1 LLDLVL
7 ISAEKIVKDIKSR
20 GSLGCRDHVLLEFVI
35 LKNVDL
41 AKSGVRTLNFKRAIF
56 SYFKELSDEICWE
69 EVLRD
74 KGVEES
80 WLVFKDAFLRMK
92 ELSILQNKTAGRR
105 GRKSVWL
112 GKDLLVKLREEKGK
126 YTQWKQ
132 GCMTW
137 EEYSD
142 AVSTCRDRLKKVK
155 AQTI

>member
-1 LLDLVL
+1 MLDLVL
-7 ISAEKIVKDIKSR
+7 ISAEKIVKDIKIR